1 MATWIKQL
9 AGQTAIYGVSSV
21 VGRFL
26 NYLLVPLYLHTF
38 LPEEYGVVTE
48 FYAYVVVL
56 QIVLTYG
63 METGFFRFTK
73 RHGDPASVLSTVF
86 ISIFTTSLF
95 FVSFISLFSEQISS
109 FLGYSNNSD
118 YVVIFAFILGLDA
131 VAAILFA
138 NLRVKNKA
146 KKFAFF
152 KLTNIFVNIFLNI
165 FFLVLCP
172 ILIKHNFTFLNSIYK
187 PEYGVGY
194 IFVSN
199 LLATIVVFLL
209 LLTELKGIK
218 LKFNFK
224 LWKAI
229 LIYSLPLLLTGL
241 TGAVNEMA
249 DKLFIK
255 LWTVVPQSAVD
266 ANAYVLHEL
275 GIYGANA
282 KLAVVMMMFVQAF
295 RYAAEPFFFNF
306 TNDSKHM
313 LKIFADVMK
322 YFVILAFLLFLF
334 VMLNLDIF
342 KYFLGK
348 NYFEG
353 LNVVLPLFLSRFLV
367 GVFFVLSF
375 WYKLNDVTAKA
386 IFIFLSGVLVTIVL
400 DYFLIPEVGYIGA
413 AWTNFAAYFTMVL
426 ISFLWSRKYL
436 QVKYEYFRIL
446 LYILIPLLFYF
457 LSSLFTFKNIFV
469 NLLLKNSFIFIYLL
483 YVLKIEKIKLSNI
496 KQLIS
501 KISKK

>member
-1 MATWIKQL
+1 MSNWIKQL

-21 VGRFL
+21 IGRFL

-73 RHGDPASVLSTVF
+73 KHNDPKSVLSTVF
-86 ISIFTTSLF
+86 ISIFTTTLF
-95 FVSFISLFSEQISS
+95 FVSLVSIFSESISN

-118 YVVIFAFILGLDA
+118 YVIIFAFILGFDA
-131 VAAILFA
+131 VSAILFA

-146 KKFAFF
+146 KKFAIF
-152 KLTNIFVNIFLNI
+152 KLVNISVNIFFNI
-165 FFLVLCP
+165 FFIVLCP
-172 ILIKHNFTFLNSIYK
+172 ILIKHNWSFLEIIYNRDF
-187 PEYGVGY
+187 GVGY

-199 LLATIVVFLL
+199 LLASLTVFLL
-209 LLTELKGIK
+209 LLSELKGFK
-218 LKFNFK
+218 LKFNFD
-224 LWKAI
+224 LWKTI
-229 LIYSLPLLLTGL
+229 LVYSLPLLLTGL

-255 LWTVVPQSAVD
+255 LWTVVPPNVADPS
-266 ANAYVLHEL
+266 AYVLHEL

-295 RYAAEPFFFNF
+295 RYAAEPFFFNL
-306 TNDSKHM
+306 TKNSMDR

-322 YFVILAFLLFLF
+322 YFIILAFTLFLF

-348 NYFEG
+348 DYFEG
-353 LNVVLPLFLSRFLV
+353 LNVVFPLFLSRFLV

-386 IFIFLSGVLVTIVL
+386 IFIFLSGVLVTVVL
-400 DYFLIPEVGYIGA
+400 DYFLIPIFGYIAA
-413 AWTNFAAYFTMVL
+413 AWTNFAAYFTMVI
-426 ISFLWSRKYL
+426 ISFFWSRKYL
-436 QVKYEYFRIL
+436 KVKYEYFRL
-446 LYILIPLLFYF
+446 LIYILIPLFFYF
-457 LSSLFTFKNIFV
+457 VSLLFSFKIIFV
-469 NLLLKNSFIFIYLL
+469 NLLIKNIFIFIYLL
-483 YVLKIEKIKLSNI
+483 IVLKVEKISLNNI
-496 KQLIS
+496 KHVIS